1 MVFST
6 ISDCDM
12 TPVVAM
18 ETGRGARAR
27 PEGVRGVWRIR
38 TPVESLLIALKDLAL
53 STGSACTSASVEPS
67 YVLRALGVEGEL
79 EEGDGLGFMTEQRN
93 AVQLMAAA
101 GYIRG

>member
-18 ETGRGARAR
+18 DTGRGARAR

-38 TPVESLLIALKDLAL
+38 TPVESLLIALGGREWCVEVPSRLRPR
-53 STGSACTSASVEPS
+53 GSVKKTRTEFTKLEKLLGKSV
-67 YVLRALGVEGEL
+67 
-79 EEGDGLGFMTEQRN
+79 
-93 AVQLMAAA
+93 
-101 GYIRG
+101 

>member
-38 TPVESLLIALKDLAL
+38 TPVESLLIAL
-53 STGSACTSASVEPS
+53 GGRE
-67 YVLRALGVEGEL
+67 
-79 EEGDGLGFMTEQRN
+79 
-93 AVQLMAAA
+93 
-101 GYIRG
+101 